1 MHSLCKH
8 VVCVCVCVSR
18 YPKARK
24 PGKHLKMGLPILFTS
39 ARASFSIALDN
50 KKPPKPAAAANE
62 IVSGTAETAVT
73 HRASPSPAR
82 VTTTNPLSQ
91 FPLSQA
97 FLQPKKLGTELLNH
111 EHCPCGGHN
120 LSVLFVE
127 SPSLACF
134 ATERNCSW
142 RLPLLFPGA
151 PERYKLD
158 SNGTREHLNT

>member
-1 MHSLCKH
+1 
-8 VVCVCVCVSR
+8 V
-18 YPKARK
+18 
-24 PGKHLKMGLPILFTS
+24 
-39 ARASFSIALDN
+39 
-50 KKPPKPAAAANE
+50 
-62 IVSGTAETAVT
+62 
-73 HRASPSPAR
+73 SPSPAR

-111 EHCPCGGHN
+111 EPCPCGERN

-127 SPSLACF
+127 NPSPACI

-151 PERYKLD
+151 PEIYKLD
-158 SNGTREHLNT
+158 SNRTREHLNT